1 VLATAS
7 KEVTGNQ
14 TSLVCRVPT
23 HWNSE
28 KDCIDAHCHLK
39 PIVLL
44 ITGDPKLKAF
54 KLSDEQWALEHP
66 NRSSCDS
73 KSSNHKLLGNQIR
86 TNFRV
91 LPSSSGVRS
100 VFGNYG

>member
-23 HWNSE
+23 RWNSE
-28 KDCIDAHCHLK
+28 KDCVDAHCHLK

-54 KLSDEQWALEHP
+54 KLSDEQWALAEELRDVLNVVICCCCVLLRLLNAATRFSRDP
-66 NRSSCDS
+66 LYFFLNPRS
-73 KSSNHKLLGNQIR
+73 H
-86 TNFRV
+86 
-91 LPSSSGVRS
+91 
-100 VFGNYG
+100 

>member
-1 VLATAS
+1 MLATAS

-54 KLSDEQWALEHP
+54 KLLDEQWALAEEL
-66 NRSSCDS
+66 RD
-73 KSSNHKLLGNQIR
+73 
-86 TNFRV
+86 V
-91 LPSSSGVRS
+91 LNVCCMLSLS
-100 VFGNYG
+100 FA